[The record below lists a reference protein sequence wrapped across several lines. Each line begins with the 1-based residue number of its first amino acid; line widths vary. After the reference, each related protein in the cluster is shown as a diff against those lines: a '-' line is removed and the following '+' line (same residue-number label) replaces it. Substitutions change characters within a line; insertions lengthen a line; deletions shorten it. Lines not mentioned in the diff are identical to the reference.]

1 MRFALFAGF
10 FLACFAPSAF
20 SAQLPAAKTDP
31 LAKPPA
37 GQAAVACSAT
47 EASCAEAAAK
57 ILPQVMGPSP
67 LEENLRR
74 LTDEV
79 GGRVTGS
86 PEMAK
91 AVEWAVAAFRA
102 EGVNVH
108 TEKYT
113 LPRTWSEGETR
124 LELLGPVKFPVRL
137 VAVGWS
143 PATPAGGIEAN
154 LVDIGYGNE
163 QDFARAGAAVK
174 GAILLASS
182 DLGSTWAD
190 LFNEYAQPPPVIERA
205 AKGGAA
211 AILWMGARERLLLY
225 RHTNTGDASLER
237 IPQAV
242 VAREDA
248 MRLART
254 IAAYPGKVRVR
265 FSMPN
270 KIGGAVEQENV
281 VGEIRGYE
289 KPDEAVILGA
299 HLDSW
304 DLGTGALDNGC
315 NTALVFAAWWFSTPA
330 WGV

>member
-1 MRFALFAGF
+1 MRRVSLYIA
-10 FLACFAPSAF
+10 FLLLCFVASAF
-20 SAQLPAAKTDP
+20 AQLPASKTEP
-31 LAKPPA
+31 LGKPA
-37 GQAAVACSAT
+37 SSQAVAGCSAA

-57 ILPQVMGPSP
+57 ILPQVLGSSP

-174 GAILLASS
+174 GAILLAYS

-242 VAREDA
+242 V
-248 MRLART
+248 
-254 IAAYPGKVRVR
+254 
-265 FSMPN
+265 
-270 KIGGAVEQENV
+270 
-281 VGEIRGYE
+281 
-289 KPDEAVILGA
+289 
-299 HLDSW
+299 
-304 DLGTGALDNGC
+304 
-315 NTALVFAAWWFSTPA
+315 
-330 WGV
+330 

>member
-1 MRFALFAGF
+1 MRLGL
-10 FLACFAPSAF
+10 LATPFIACAMASAV
-20 SAQLPAAKTDP
+20 SGQLPPAKTDS

-37 GQAAVACSAT
+37 GQGTAACSAT

-143 PATPAGGIEAN
+143 PAPPAAAIESDLAE
-154 LVDIGYGNE
+154 IGYGNE

-190 LFNEYAQPPPVIERA
+190 LFNE
-205 AKGGAA
+205 
-211 AILWMGARERLLLY
+211 
-225 RHTNTGDASLER
+225 
-237 IPQAV
+237 
-242 VAREDA
+242 
-248 MRLART
+248 
-254 IAAYPGKVRVR
+254 
-265 FSMPN
+265 
-270 KIGGAVEQENV
+270 
-281 VGEIRGYE
+281 
-289 KPDEAVILGA
+289 
-299 HLDSW
+299 
-304 DLGTGALDNGC
+304 
-315 NTALVFAAWWFSTPA
+315 
-330 WGV
+330 

>member
-1 MRFALFAGF
+1 MRRKLGPVSFLLLLCFFASGL
-10 FLACFAPSAF
+10 P
-20 SAQLPAAKTDP
+20 AQLPP
-31 LAKPPA
+31 AKPDVLGKA
-37 GQAAVACSAT
+37 SVQTSVGCSAT
-47 EASCAEAAAK
+47 EASCAEAASK

-91 AVEWAVAAFRA
+91 AIKWAVAAFRA
-102 EGVNVH
+102 EGVDVH

-113 LPRTWSEGETR
+113 LPLTWSEGETR
-124 LELLGPVKFPVRL
+124 LELLRPVKFPARL

-174 GAILLASS
+174 GAILLAYS

-248 MRLART
+248 MRLSRA
-254 IAAYPGKVRVR
+254 IAAFPGQVRVH
-265 FSMPN
+265 FIMPN
-270 KIGGAVEQENV
+270 KIGGAVEQ
-281 VGEIRGYE
+281 
-289 KPDEAVILGA
+289 
-299 HLDSW
+299 
-304 DLGTGALDNGC
+304 
-315 NTALVFAAWWFSTPA
+315 
-330 WGV
+330 